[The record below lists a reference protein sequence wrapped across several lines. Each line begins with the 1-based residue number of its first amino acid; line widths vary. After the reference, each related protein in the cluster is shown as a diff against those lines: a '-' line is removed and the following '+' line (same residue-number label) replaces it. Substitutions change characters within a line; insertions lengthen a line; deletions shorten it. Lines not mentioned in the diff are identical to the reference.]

1 MEKTKKIAIEEPNI
15 EPLNW
20 NIDSAAAIERTAEPF
35 GIVNDMMKESTVS
48 EIVDKSAIDMDKIIK
63 ESNIGEIIKESNA
76 SPSLAERVKARG
88 RKTRYQTMQ
97 GLIDKLKK
105 GEQLYDQ
112 YEEYIQPIQRIP
124 PIKVE

>member
-88 RKTRYQTMQ
+88 T
-97 GLIDKLKK
+97 KLC
-105 GEQLYDQ
+105 
-112 YEEYIQPIQRIP
+112 
-124 PIKVE
+124 KV